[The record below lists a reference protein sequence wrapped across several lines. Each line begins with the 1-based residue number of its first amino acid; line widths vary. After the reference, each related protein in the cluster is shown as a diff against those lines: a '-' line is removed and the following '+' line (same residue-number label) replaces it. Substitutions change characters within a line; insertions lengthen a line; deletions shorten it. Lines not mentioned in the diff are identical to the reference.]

1 MSPEVRY
8 RITSGVQDAV
18 ILGSGFES
26 ACEAIGINPRRLQRW
41 RQSPSDGRAGGLRN
55 PGQKLSEAEKDEIV
69 EAFHKPE
76 FIDLPI
82 RPAWVKMLD
91 QGQYL
96 CSQASVFR
104 VLDERQA
111 KARLTVRRARP
122 QRRPPLLEAKAANEV
137 LTWDI
142 TYLDSPI
149 RGAYFYL
156 YSVQDL
162 FSRKIVGWSVEAK
175 EDGKLAR
182 DLFSRIL
189 SEQIQNPQG
198 IRVHADNGS
207 PMRSKCL
214 SDLFER
220 LEVRCTHGR
229 PHVSDDNAYIESW
242 FSVLKGRASFPEY
255 FRDIQQ
261 ARAYVES
268 LVEWYNGRNRSVIP
282 SFCGMSGFASWSLHT
297 EGFDGR
303 FGQVASG
310 ASLVAGVG
318 RLAASDRASRFG
330 MPPSDRSIVLRG
342 GHRMG

>member
-1 MSPEVRY
+1 VSPEVRY

-268 LVEWYNGRNRSVIP
+268 LVEWYNGQHMHSRLDYLTPDQMYKGQGQKIQHRRNEVIEKARAERP
-282 SFCGMSGFASWSLHT
+282 Q
-297 EGFDGR
+297 R
-303 FGQVASG
+303 FGSRRLRLRVPAS
-310 ASLVAGVG
+310 V
-318 RLAASDRASRFG
+318 RLTFHEAISYS
-330 MPPSDRSIVLRG
+330 
-342 GHRMG
+342 